1 MIYRIILGK
10 NIHKYRNIK
19 GISQEKLA
27 EYSGLH
33 RTYIGAVERG
43 ERNISI
49 DNIEKIANALDVDIT
64 KLFEKR
70 KEEEN
75 ENI

>member
-1 MIYRIILGK
+1 MIYRKVLGK
-10 NIHKYRNIK
+10 NIQKYRSIK

-49 DNIEKIANALDVDIT
+49 DNIEKIANALNVEIIH
-64 KLFEKR
+64 LFEMIKGGG
-70 KEEEN
+70 E
-75 ENI
+75 

>member
-1 MIYRIILGK
+1 MIYRKALGK
-10 NIHKYRNIK
+10 NIQKYRSIK

-49 DNIEKIANALDVDIT
+49 DNIEKIANALNVEIIH
-64 KLFEKR
+64 LFEMIKGGG
-70 KEEEN
+70 E
-75 ENI
+75 